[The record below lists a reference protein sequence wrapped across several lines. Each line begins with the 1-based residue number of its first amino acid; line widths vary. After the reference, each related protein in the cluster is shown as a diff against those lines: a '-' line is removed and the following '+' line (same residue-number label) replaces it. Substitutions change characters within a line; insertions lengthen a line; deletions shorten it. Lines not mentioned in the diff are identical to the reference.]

1 MLIVGV
7 RGIIAVDVLAEL
19 YKTKQEEVFFSSLFA
34 CFAVRWPVA

>member
-19 YKTKQEEVFFSSLFA
+19 YKTKQEEVFFHRCLLVLPF
-34 CFAVRWPVA
+34 VGQ